1 MAPVLKAVSV
11 GSKGSD
17 GILLVLTSLCWP
29 AGSGMDGSG
38 RNSNSLDL
46 ASPCPCRGCQHSLG
60 LARSPCHCQSQDSLG
75 LVRSPCHC
83 QSQDSLGL
91 VRSSCRSVGRS
102 VGPCRCQRSLHRRH
116 RRQPVLGGAQ
126 LPKGRRVMMRMS
138 PKRIP
143 SVSVTF
149 LPLANE

>member
-1 MAPVLKAVSV
+1 MAPVLKAVAV
-11 GSKGSD
+11 DSKRSG
-17 GILLVLTSLCWP
+17 GIPLVLMSLSLWP
-29 AGSGMDGSG
+29 TGSGWRYERSG
-38 RNSNSLDL
+38 RSSNSLDL

-60 LARSPCHCQSQDSLG
+60 LARSPCHCQS
-75 LVRSPCHC
+75 R
-83 QSQDSLGL
+83 DSLGL

-102 VGPCRCQRSLHRRH
+102 VGPCRCQRSLHRRQRSLHRRH

-126 LPKGRRVMMRMS
+126 LPKGRRAMMRMS